1 MGGNKSGISIISSG
15 DLLLWLFLQ
24 PSFFAALRLNTQL
37 SHIEIFRRFL
47 NIKDS
52 EAQKWFKNALTF
64 CSDRNKKSI
73 KDF

>member
-1 MGGNKSGISIISSG
+1 MLAFQSPCLPEQINGI
-15 DLLLWLFLQ
+15 
-24 PSFFAALRLNTQL
+24 AAYHDYAVYQRSQL

-47 NIKDS
+47 NIEDS

-64 CSDRNKKSI
+64 CSDKNKKSI